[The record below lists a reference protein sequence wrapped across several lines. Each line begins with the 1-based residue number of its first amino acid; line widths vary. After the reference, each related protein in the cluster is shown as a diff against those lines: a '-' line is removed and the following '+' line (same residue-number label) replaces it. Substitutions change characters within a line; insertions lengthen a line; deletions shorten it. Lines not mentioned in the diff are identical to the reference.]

1 MRFSPLVLFS
11 LIALIGIS
19 FAKLHWSILFI
30 GSFSLIIALI
40 GLYDLLQPRSPILR
54 NYPITGRLRFLLQ
67 EIRPQIRQYFIEG
80 DDDEVPYSKAQRAL
94 VQQRS
99 QAKDTATP
107 FGSLEQVYEP
117 DHVWINHSMA
127 PLEIAD
133 TDFRITVGAG
143 EAAYNCSVINISGT
157 SYGAVSPQAIESF
170 NRGAAIGGFAH
181 NTGEGGLSQYHRT
194 YEGDLI
200 WQIGTGYFGCRTSDG
215 LFDPK
220 AFEKIAKAPQ
230 VKMIEIKLSQGAKP
244 GHGGM
249 LLAAKVTPEIAEIR
263 QIKPFED
270 CISPPFHSSFC
281 NPLELLDFVQE
292 LRHLSGGKPVGF
304 KLCIGHPWEIL
315 AVAKAMVE
323 TDITPD
329 FITVDGAEG
338 GTGAAPAEFLDHVGC
353 PLKDA
358 VVYMDNI
365 LKGIGKRGQVKI
377 AASGKI
383 VTGFDVARICA
394 LGADWV
400 NMARPFM
407 FSIGCIQARSCHNG
421 KCPTGI
427 TTLDPTRARAIN
439 VPKQSKAVAAFQ
451 KNTRHAL
458 AELIGVAGLDHPEK
472 LTRRHLV
479 RRIGQADVLLADQI
493 WPRVDEGAILAGVET
508 GDVRI
513 DNYWHRVTPASFH
526 PIN

>member
-1 MRFSPLVLFS
+1 MRFSPLVLLCALAIVS
-11 LIALIGIS
+11 LSFAGLHWGFLCIGILS
-19 FAKLHWSILFI
+19 SIIL
-30 GSFSLIIALI
+30 LI
-40 GLYDLLQPRSPILR
+40 GLYDFLQSHSPILR

-99 QAKDTATP
+99 QARDTANP
-107 FGSLEQVYEP
+107 FGSLEKMYEP

-127 PLEIAD
+127 PVEIDD
-133 TDFRITVGAG
+133 TDFRILVGAG
-143 EAAYNCSVINISGT
+143 KQAYNCSVINISGT
-157 SYGAVSPQAIESF
+157 SYGAVSPQVIESF
-170 NRGAAIGGFAH
+170 NRGAALGGFAH

-194 YEGDLI
+194 FNGDLI
-200 WQIGTGYFGCRTSDG
+200 WQIGTGYFGCRSPDG
-215 LFDPK
+215 LFDAK
-220 AFEKIAKAPQ
+220 KFEIVAKDPQ

-249 LLAAKVTPEIAEIR
+249 LLAAKVTAEIADIR
-263 QIKPFED
+263 QVAPFED
-270 CISPPFHSSFC
+270 CISPPFHSSFR
-281 NPLELLDFVQE
+281 NPLELLNFVQE
-292 LRHLSGGKPVGF
+292 LRLLSGGKPVGF

-315 AVAKAMVE
+315 AVAKAMTE

-329 FITVDGAEG
+329 FITIDGSEG

-365 LKGIGKRGQVKI
+365 LKGIGKREQVKI
-377 AASGKI
+377 AASGKL

-427 TTLDPTRARAIN
+427 TTLDPMRARAVH
-439 VPKQSKAVAAFQ
+439 VPKQSEAVAAFQ

-458 AELIGVAGLDHPEK
+458 AELIGVAGVDHPVK
-472 LTRRHLV
+472 LNRRHLV
-479 RRIGQADVLLADQI
+479 RRVGQAEVLLADQI
-493 WPRVDEGAILAGVET
+493 WPRVDEGAILAGGET
-508 GDVRI
+508 GDPRI